1 LFAISTP
8 GSIFASCIGKFRLNI
23 HLTIDLEAARI
34 QPDMLYQADEAFV
47 TNSQIGLRPA
57 RACAKLRS
65 RRGHVTRRLM
75 AGLEHAGISECRL

>member
-1 LFAISTP
+1 VIARSVDA
-8 GSIFASCIGKFRLNI
+8 SIDKFRLNI

-57 RACAKLRS
+57 RARGNLRW
-65 RRGHVTRRLM
+65 RPGHVPRRLM
-75 AGLEHAGISECRL
+75 AGLEQAGTSECRL